1 MKKFLALFCLLFGG
15 AFAADTVQEVDW
27 EEAVALSKKGA
38 VFLDV
43 RTPEEVAAGAV
54 TGALTIPL
62 AEIQARFAEL
72 PKDKT
77 LLVYCRSGARSMK
90 ASEFL
95 LAKGLDVRNVK
106 GGFLKVPPASVL
118 PHN

>member
-1 MKKFLALFCLLFGG
+1 MKKIFALFCLLFGA
-15 AFAADTVQEVDW
+15 AFAGDQVQEVEWD
-27 EEAVALSKKGA
+27 EAVQLSKKGA

-43 RTPEEVAAGAV
+43 RTPDETAAGMV

-62 AEIQARFAEL
+62 AELATRFGEL

-95 LAKGLDVRNVK
+95 LSKGLDVRNVK